1 MNSVITD
8 AFGIVITPWKL
19 VGYAGVLL
27 FSGRWVVQVIYS
39 KLHRRPV
46 LPRLFWYMSIS
57 GSLLL
62 LAYFT
67 FGKNDSVGILAN
79 LFPAFVAAYN
89 LWLDIRRRRAGGAP
103 PPAASGGDPSA
114 SSTTSSA
121 VPTAAHI
128 ADHALPPARG

>member
-8 AFGIVITPWKL
+8 VMGVVITPWKL

-89 LWLDIRRRRAGGAP
+89 LWLDIRRRRGGGASP
-103 PPAASGGDPSA
+103 TAPASRERSTPSA
-114 SSTTSSA
+114 SVNA
-121 VPTAAHI
+121 VPTAIHVS
-128 ADHALPPARG
+128 DHALPPARG

>member
-1 MNSVITD
+1 MNNVITD
-8 AFGIVITPWKL
+8 ALGVVITPWKL

-27 FSGRWVVQVIYS
+27 FSGRWLVQVVYS
-39 KLHRRPV
+39 RIHRRPV
-46 LPRLFWYMSIS
+46 LPRLFWYMSIT

-89 LWLDIRRRRAGGAP
+89 LWLDVRRRRGGAMP
-103 PPAASGGDPSA
+103 PGGPARSTPS
-114 SSTTSSA
+114 TSESA
-121 VPTAAHI
+121 VLTAAQ
-128 ADHALPPARG
+128 AAGHALPPARG